1 MPGEKI
7 RPVAL
12 CVVRKGSKLLVWEGY
27 DTVKEDFYYR
37 PLGGGIKFGERSVT
51 AAEREIVEEL
61 GEEVCNLRWLGVL
74 ESIFKVN
81 GQPGHEIVMLY
92 EADFVNETMYRRNPI
107 WGQEDD
113 GSPIKA
119 IWKPIDD
126 FKAGRGRLVPE
137 GLLAS
142 LQRDHADVG
151 PAPMNTRDA

>member
-1 MPGEKI
+1 MPSEEI

-12 CVVRKGSKLLVWEGY
+12 CVIRKGSNLLVWEGY
-27 DTVKEDFYYR
+27 DTVKKDFYYR
-37 PLGGGIKFGERSVT
+37 PLGGGVEFGERSIT

-74 ESIFKVN
+74 EAIFKVN

-92 EADFVNETMYRRNPI
+92 EADFVNQSMYRRNPI
-107 WGQEDD
+107 WGIEDD

-119 IWKPIDD
+119 VWKHIED
-126 FKAGRGRLVPE
+126 FNAGGGRLVPE
-137 GLLAS
+137 GLLAL

-151 PAPMNTRDA
+151 PAPTNTRDT